1 MYLGRFLPVR
11 SSFVPSY
18 APCRVCGVDADGMDV
33 SLASPLG
40 SNFNFDVHDS
50 FTETAY
56 ARGAGLCCVLVAI

>member
-1 MYLGRFLPVR
+1 
-11 SSFVPSY
+11 VPSY